1 MKSTIKNL
9 KLMQSTT
16 EEISKTITKAIIQGA
31 EVDTHLPEEVKG
43 DPQTTMV
50 EAIEEHHQP
59 IKAKEHTGETVVTKA
74 KVTEGAK
81 IKTMVEAMIR
91 TIVNIAR
98 NQATL

>member
-1 MKSTIKNL
+1 
-9 KLMQSTT
+9 MQSTT
-16 EEISKTITKAIIQGA
+16 EEISKTTPEAIIQGA
-31 EVDTHLPEEVKG
+31 EVDTHLPKEVTG

-59 IKAKEHTGETVVTKA
+59 IRVEEHTGETAVTKA
-74 KVTEGAK
+74 KATEEAK
-81 IKTMVEAMIR
+81 IKTMVEAMTR